1 MNCLANIIKVR
12 EYCLTPTKFRRI
24 VMKIIIGLCLFLIVS
39 TIGIGAFY
47 YVQPSIKEGNK
58 KLKVIL
64 GTNVSIYIPLIVIGT
79 IIAFTT
85 TAEAIEE
92 TTAVASNA
100 AGLGY
105 IAAALSTGMAT
116 IGAGYAVGSVG
127 SSALGA
133 VSEDPKIL
141 GKTLIFVGLAE
152 GIAIYGLIVSILILG
167 RL

>member
-1 MNCLANIIKVR
+1 
-12 EYCLTPTKFRRI
+12 
-24 VMKIIIGLCLFLIVS
+24 MKLIIGLCLVLIS
-39 TIGIGAFY
+39 ITIGLGIFY
-47 YVQPSIKEGNK
+47 YLQPSIKEGNK

-64 GTNVSIYIPLIVIGT
+64 GTNVSIYIPMIVVGT
-79 IIAFTT
+79 VMTLSGTADAAETST
-85 TAEAIEE
+85 TA
-92 TTAVASNA
+92 ASSPA
-100 AGLGY
+100 AFGY
-105 IAAALSTGMAT
+105 IAAALSTGLAT